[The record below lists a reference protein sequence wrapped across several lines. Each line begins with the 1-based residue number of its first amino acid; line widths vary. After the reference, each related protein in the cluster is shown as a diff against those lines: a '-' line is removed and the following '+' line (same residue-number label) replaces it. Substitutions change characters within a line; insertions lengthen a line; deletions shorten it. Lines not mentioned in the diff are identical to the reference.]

1 MARGG
6 LLAILGKGPPTDD
19 DEDSDGEPKT
29 AKARALKAMFAAAK
43 REDWDEAAH
52 QFKVAYDECRMAK
65 EDDED
70 DDSPLFQD
78 EDEDEEY

>member
-6 LLAILGKGPPTDD
+6 LLAILGKGPPSDD

-29 AKARALKAMFAAAK
+29 AKARALKAMHEAMRKGDF
-43 REDWDEAAH
+43 DEAAH
-52 QFKVAYDECRMAK
+52 QFQVAYDECRMAK
-65 EDDED
+65 EEDDED

-78 EDEDEEY
+78 EDEEY